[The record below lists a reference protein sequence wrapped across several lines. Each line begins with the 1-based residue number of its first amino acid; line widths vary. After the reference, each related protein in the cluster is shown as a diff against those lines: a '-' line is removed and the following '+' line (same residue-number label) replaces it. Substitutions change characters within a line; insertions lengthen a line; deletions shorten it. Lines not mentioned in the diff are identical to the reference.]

1 MNEIFVILIVIFITG
16 LTVYIHQKL
25 KNQATKQDIAGIT
38 NEVEKVKSKYI
49 FQLEELKLDL
59 EHKSAAVSQ
68 KRDLYKKVTD
78 TMRIFI
84 RGGGS
89 TAEKKEDF
97 LRSYQHIWLW
107 GSDEVVSNLTKF
119 IRSQLVNSDEN
130 QNNDQTEAKKA
141 YANCIISMRK
151 DVGYIDT
158 KLTSSDYE
166 FINLD

>member
-1 MNEIFVILIVIFITG
+1 MNEIFLILVVIFITG

-68 KRDLYKKVTD
+68 KRDHYKKDTD

-84 RGGGS
+84 RGGVS
-89 TAEKKEDF
+89 KAEKK
-97 LRSYQHIWLW
+97 
-107 GSDEVVSNLTKF
+107 K
-119 IRSQLVNSDEN
+119 
-130 QNNDQTEAKKA
+130 
-141 YANCIISMRK
+141 
-151 DVGYIDT
+151 
-158 KLTSSDYE
+158 E
-166 FINLD
+166 FSE

>member
-84 RGGGS
+84 RDRKNTRLNS
-89 TAEKKEDF
+89 SHVAISYAVFCLKKKKNKEIT
-97 LRSYQHIWLW
+97 RVPHILIL
-107 GSDEVVSNLTKF
+107 S
-119 IRSQLVNSDEN
+119 IRQQD
-130 QNNDQTEAKKA
+130 
-141 YANCIISMRK
+141 R
-151 DVGYIDT
+151 
-158 KLTSSDYE
+158 
-166 FINLD
+166 

>member
-1 MNEIFVILIVIFITG
+1 MNEIFVILIVIFITE
-16 LTVYIHQKL
+16 LTVYTHQKL

-89 TAEKKEDF
+89 TAEKEEDF

-107 GSDEVVSNLTKF
+107 GSDEVVTNLTTF

-141 YANCIISMRK
+141 YVKCIISMKIGRA
-151 DVGYIDT
+151 
-158 KLTSSDYE
+158 SCR
-166 FINLD
+166 

>member
-1 MNEIFVILIVIFITG
+1 MNKNFVNQKAIFITG
-16 LTVYIHQKL
+16 ITVNIHKKL
-25 KNQATKQDIAGIT
+25 KNQATKQEIAGIT
-38 NEVEKVKSKYI
+38 NEDEKVKSKYI

-119 IRSQLVNSDEN
+119 IRSQL
-130 QNNDQTEAKKA
+130 
-141 YANCIISMRK
+141 
-151 DVGYIDT
+151 
-158 KLTSSDYE
+158 
-166 FINLD
+166 